1 MMAMISASTMLA
13 KAHYDGG
20 GVTVLLMIMLAKVM
34 KKMLVMMRMEMK
46 RMEMVMMMMTMMMMM
61 VMMITI
67 MIMMTIVMM
76 LMTATSETS
85 RHPPMKNRTLA
96 AEVSQSAKIALPH
109 WARASKKFTSHAGRE
124 ASFHNLR
131 HLCSESV
138 NLKSAVSLQRC
149 CKSMEFERHAGPE
162 R

>member
-1 MMAMISASTMLA
+1 
-13 KAHYDGG
+13 
-20 GVTVLLMIMLAKVM
+20 MIMLAKVM

-46 RMEMVMMMMTMMMMM
+46 RTEMVMMMMMMTMMMM

-76 LMTATSETS
+76 LMRPRV
-85 RHPPMKNRTLA
+85 RHHVNPLMKNRTLA

-109 WARASKKFTSHAGRE
+109 WARASKKFASHARRE

-138 NLKSAVSLQRC
+138 SSKSAVSLQRC